1 VKNVALED
9 LKEIGLYGGG
19 IIIVLMTMIQI
30 SPIKINPW
38 SWLGRI
44 IGRAIN
50 AEVIEKVDKIS
61 IDVKNNKDTD
71 DREWAELRR
80 THILRFGD
88 EIRLGISHSEEH
100 FNQILLDIHNYEKYC
115 DEHKSYKNDKA
126 VTTIELIRHTYSK
139 CLSENLF
146 L

>member
-1 VKNVALED
+1 MTIED
-9 LKEIGLYGGG
+9 LKQMFLYGGG
-19 IIIVLMTMIQI
+19 AVFVLMTIVQI
-30 SPIKINPW
+30 APIKINPW
-38 SWLGRI
+38 SWLGKI

-50 AEVIEKVDKIS
+50 AEVIEKVDKLS
-61 IDVKNNKDTD
+61 SDVKANKDAD
-71 DREWAELRR
+71 DQEWAELRR

-100 FNQILLDIHNYEKYC
+100 FNQILLDIHQYDKYC

-126 VTTIELIRHTYSK
+126 VATIDLIRQAYSK
-139 CLSENLF
+139 CLSENRF

>member
-1 VKNVALED
+1 MALED

-19 IIIVLMTMIQI
+19 IIVILMTMIQI

-61 IDVKNNKDTD
+61 IDVKNNKDAD
-71 DREWAELRR
+71 DMEWAELRR

-126 VTTIELIRHTYSK
+126 VTTIDLIRHTYSK
-139 CLSENLF
+139 CLSENKF

>member
-1 VKNVALED
+1 MALED

-19 IIIVLMTMIQI
+19 IIVVLMTMIQI

-71 DREWAELRR
+71 DKEWAELRR

-126 VTTIELIRHTYSK
+126 VTTIDLIRHTYSK